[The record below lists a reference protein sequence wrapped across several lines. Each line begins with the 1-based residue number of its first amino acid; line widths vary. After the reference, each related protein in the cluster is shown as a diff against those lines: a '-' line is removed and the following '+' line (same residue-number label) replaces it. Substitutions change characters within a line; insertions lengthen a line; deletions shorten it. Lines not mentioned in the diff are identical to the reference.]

1 MKEFEKKMLLSEQ
14 EYNCFLEIFKELMS
28 EPFEQTNYYYDTR
41 LGTMRKQNTTV
52 RIRKKNGC
60 HFGTVK
66 RHDPFNDCSTEEHFL
81 VDNLPRMLMIG
92 GERLFLE
99 GWLTTKRVVVKI
111 SPDMTLMLDKNTY
124 MGATDYELELE
135 YGEGIKREAEGVMI
149 LLLRMINKTMPYERS
164 MSKSDRFFSCIH
176 SGESTN
182 EV

>member
-14 EYNCFLEIFKELMS
+14 EYNCLMDMFKDIVS
-28 EPFEQTNYYYDTR
+28 ESFEQTNYYYDTR

-81 VDNLPRMLMIG
+81 VNHLPRMLMIG

-99 GWLTTKRVVVKI
+99 GWLTTIRVVVKI

-135 YGEGIKREAEGVMI
+135 YGEAFRREAEGI
-149 LLLRMINKTMPYERS
+149 IIFIQRLINKTTPYERPA
-164 MSKSDRFFSCIH
+164 SKSERFFSVIH
-176 SGESTN
+176 PNAS
-182 EV
+182 